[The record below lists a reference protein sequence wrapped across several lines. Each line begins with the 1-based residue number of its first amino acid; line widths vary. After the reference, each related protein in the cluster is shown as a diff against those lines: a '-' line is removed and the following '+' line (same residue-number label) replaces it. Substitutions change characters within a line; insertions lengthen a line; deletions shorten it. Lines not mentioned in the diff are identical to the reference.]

1 MFVNIQVSGDREHAC
16 LLTSTFVGTENMGSA
31 DMKVNDSV
39 SLLLKPVPLILF
51 SLGHTSLLALKDFLL
66 LLIEAFFILFC
77 SKITL
82 FSHIDTVF
90 L

>member
-39 SLLLKPVPLILF
+39 SLLLEPVPLILF
-51 SLGHTSLLALKDFLL
+51 SLGHTSLLASNDS
-66 LLIEAFFILFC
+66 FI
-77 SKITL
+77 ITY
-82 FSHIDTVF
+82 
-90 L
+90 